1 MTARTLILI
10 RHAKSSWA
18 EVMPDHDRPLNH
30 RGRRDAAAIGR
41 LLAGRGVRAELA
53 VVSSAARTRE
63 TWRRAVGAGAVAA
76 AVVESGVLY
85 DAEYTDL
92 VDVVRALPADVT
104 TAILVGHFPAIPDT
118 AAYLAEGRGSESAW
132 DELRGGCPTA
142 AVITLSVPGEW
153 ADIDA
158 IGADLV
164 DVEAPRG

>member
-1 MTARTLILI
+1 MTERTLILI

-18 EVMPDHDRPLNH
+18 EVMPDRERPLNH

-41 LLAGRGVRAELA
+41 LLAGRGVRADLA
-53 VVSSAARTRE
+53 VVSSAVRTRE
-63 TWRRAVGAGAVAA
+63 TWRRAAEAGALAA
-76 AVVESGVLY
+76 SVVETGVLY
-85 DAEYTDL
+85 DAEYTDI

-104 TAILVGHFPAIPDT
+104 TAILVAHFPAIPDT
-118 AAYLAEGRGSESAW
+118 AAYLADGRGSDAAW
-132 DELRGGCPTA
+132 EELGRGCPTA

-164 DVEAPRG
+164 DVEVPRG